1 MEHSMSSK
9 FHVLGFTYDIG
20 GPRDIVV
27 RVVPDLDKFYS
38 YIYNPEN
45 IIPPVMNMRK
55 ELVVMQCSAKDR
67 AIYNDDN
74 LIAFYD
80 RDGNIY
86 DEDFQLMSDEV
97 LDRLMDKANDEYA
110 G

>member
-1 MEHSMSSK
+1 MEHIMSSK
-9 FHVLGFTYDIG
+9 FHVLGFTCDIG

-38 YIYNPEN
+38 YIYNPMN
-45 IIPPVMNMRK
+45 IIPPVMKMRK
-55 ELVVMQCSAKDR
+55 ELVVMECSAKDR
-67 AIYNDDN
+67 AFYNDDN

-80 RDGNIY
+80 REGNIY

-97 LDRLMDKANDEYA
+97 LDRLMDKANEYA